1 MLRLSLL
8 EHDLIS
14 VDFNCRL
21 SNRQYGLRMC
31 FVKVRVGKSEPIQ
44 TDTVNGRYLDP
55 VSWKLVCIAIGRRTK
70 YINQGETP

>member
-1 MLRLSLL
+1 MTCSKWILRVKVGLIEMVWCGYQPLLRLSLL

-31 FVKVRVGKSEPIQ
+31 LSRSESENRSPYKRTLS
-44 TDTVNGRYLDP
+44 TDGT
-55 VSWKLVCIAIGRRTK
+55 
-70 YINQGETP
+70 